1 MAAGSNRYP
10 SSHTPGH
17 AMDYAGIRGHL
28 LAYLRSLTGDPQLAE
43 DLFHDVILKTLAAEM
58 KTGARPDNMEAWL
71 IAAARNAAIDHI
83 RKNRRSG
90 LQHNDGVSFETF
102 ADKSIA
108 DESRPD
114 EKGPDESGMA
124 VEILSYCLRPM
135 MERLPE
141 KYRKILMAFE
151 LERMSLKA
159 ISEREGLSLSA
170 VKSRLSR
177 AREMLREILVGC
189 CKVRVSPNGSIEDY
203 DSETANGC
211 IPRDGTAHKS

>member
-1 MAAGSNRYP
+1 MVAGGDRYP
-10 SSHTPGH
+10 FADTPGP
-17 AMDYAGIRGHL
+17 AMDYAGIRGRL

-90 LQHNDGVSFETF
+90 LQHNDGMSFETV
-102 ADKSIA
+102 A
-108 DESRPD
+108 DESVPD
-114 EKGPDESGMA
+114 ESGPDESGMA

-135 MERLPE
+135 MEHLPE
-141 KYRKILMAFE
+141 KYRTILMAFE
-151 LERMSLKA
+151 LERMPLKA
-159 ISEREGLSLSA
+159 ISKREGLSLSA

-177 AREMLREILVGC
+177 ARGMLREILVGC

-203 DSETANGC
+203 DSETATGC
-211 IPRDGTAHKS
+211 IPYDGTADKS